1 MKTRRSVLL
10 AGLGSLTTAAMLS
23 RVKANAQPALQK
35 VKVVIPQASVFVLNY
50 MGAKDAGVF
59 SRHGIDL
66 EIDPRPF
73 AGFLAGLPSQQC
85 MAMTYSGMDA
95 IQKINEGLDWVIIGG
110 GLTVVQD
117 VIVRKDAPFQAVTD
131 LRGKKF
137 GTFSTGAGAYKA
149 ARAAMIDAFDIDIAK
164 DTQLQQVA
172 GPALTKLLERGD
184 IDAMINISSLTVA
197 AESQAD
203 KFRVLFSP
211 NDYWKQKTGYPIV
224 WAAPLVAWRTWV
236 DQDQTRAKNFAA
248 AVEDSF
254 RWLRQPGNLDA
265 AVKAHGELAGV
276 TEPAHVAE
284 YKKWLGGK
292 RMFMLN
298 WDSKAVAAQWKFLEV
313 AQAAGIISKVPAEDK
328 YALFVRA

>member
-1 MKTRRSVLL
+1 
-10 AGLGSLTTAAMLS
+10 
-23 RVKANAQPALQK
+23 
-35 VKVVIPQASVFVLNY
+35 
-50 MGAKDAGVF
+50 
-59 SRHGIDL
+59 
-66 EIDPRPF
+66 
-73 AGFLAGLPSQQC
+73 
-85 MAMTYSGMDA
+85 
-95 IQKINEGLDWVIIGG
+95 
-110 GLTVVQD
+110 
-117 VIVRKDAPFQAVTD
+117 
-131 LRGKKF
+131 
-137 GTFSTGAGAYKA
+137 
-149 ARAAMIDAFDIDIAK
+149 MIDAFNIDIAK

-276 TEPAHVAE
+276 TEPAHIAE